1 MTKAE
6 RIYKDTR
13 YECKKHVEYWGLG
26 RDDNGKIIGFNSVA
40 VKSNERVS
48 TRTINDLRKWLEA
61 DRKQIMRWLEM
72 GIINGDEYATRL
84 ETAAMVEQTINNTM
98 DWIAE
103 GRA

>member
-13 YECKKHVEYWGLG
+13 YECMKHIEYWGLG
-26 RDDNGKIIGFNSVA
+26 RDNNGKIIVFNSVA

-61 DRKQIMRWLEM
+61 DRKQIMRWLDM